1 MAAHRPLIL
10 IADDESKIRRLVS
23 ASLEMTGFDVC
34 TAADGEEALETFERL
49 AEKPDLIV
57 LDLMMPGLDGLEV
70 LEKLRQKSAV
80 PVIMLTAKDAAA
92 DKMTAFRLGT
102 DDYLTKPFLLEELE
116 ARIHAVLRRTG
127 RAAGSGGLLVG
138 AAADEMRNGPLRLVA
153 SKRAAFWRDR
163 PLRLPETEFRLL
175 AAFMRRPGAVMT
187 HEELLRVVWGNEALG
202 EINTLRVAVARLRKR
217 LGEQGVEPAV
227 LSSWSGVGYML
238 GDLSDFAD
246 DVD

>member
-23 ASLEMTGFDVC
+23 ASLEMAGFDVC

-187 HEELLRVVWGNEALG
+187 HEELLRV
-202 EINTLRVAVARLRKR
+202 AVARLRKR

>member
-23 ASLEMTGFDVC
+23 ASLEMAGFDVC

-92 DKMTAFRLGT
+92 DKMTAFR
-102 DDYLTKPFLLEELE
+102 
-116 ARIHAVLRRTG
+116 HRR
-127 RAAGSGGLLVG
+127 
-138 AAADEMRNGPLRLVA
+138 
-153 SKRAAFWRDR
+153 
-163 PLRLPETEFRLL
+163 
-175 AAFMRRPGAVMT
+175 
-187 HEELLRVVWGNEALG
+187 
-202 EINTLRVAVARLRKR
+202 
-217 LGEQGVEPAV
+217 
-227 LSSWSGVGYML
+227 
-238 GDLSDFAD
+238 LSDEAFSA
-246 DVD
+246 